1 MRYVLGEKRA
11 AVVEE
16 VGSDGRPNED
26 DALATSAQP
35 VERRSPDRQS
45 ARLTHPRLK
54 DACLPQRPCRP
65 EPETRPVP
73 GRLPSGD
80 VDPATVLIVYGDEKG
95 PVAAG
100 VAV

>member
-16 VGSDGRPNED
+16 VGSDRRPNED

-45 ARLTHPRLK
+45 AHLTHPRPK

-65 EPETRPVP
+65 EPETRPTL

-80 VDPATVLIVYGDEKG
+80 IDPPTVLIVDGNEKG
-95 PVAAG
+95 
-100 VAV
+100 AVTV